1 MKAIQNAITPTEMIQ
16 NLVHAVYRAKV
27 FFIPASVTQ
36 TQQLLNVQIND
47 ETWQV
52 QTNDVDKLMSIYDR
66 FKAILGNNFDGNL
79 T

>member
-1 MKAIQNAITPTEMIQ
+1 MKAIQNAITPTEMTQ
-16 NLVHAVYRAKV
+16 NLVRAVYRAKV